1 MANFNIPQELI
12 DHLATEEVQA
22 LLEGLEDEE
31 QRKNPAFLAKVRQFL
46 KDNELKTTP
55 ETTAPLVTMVTKE
68 LPDFLDDAEDEGGA
82 VKGASSMDT
91 RAN

>member
-1 MANFNIPQELI
+1 MSKINPKLLDI
-12 DHLATEEVQA
+12 LAEEEVNA
-22 LLEGLEDEE
+22 LIEGIQDEDLRHSP
-31 QRKNPAFLAKVRQFL
+31 QFLAKVRQFL

-68 LPDFLDDAEDEGGA
+68 LPVFLDDAEDEGGA

>member
-1 MANFNIPQELI
+1 MSKINQKLLDI
-12 DHLATEEVQA
+12 LAEEEVNA
-22 LLEGLEDEE
+22 LIEGIQDEDLRHSP
-31 QRKNPAFLAKVRQFL
+31 QFLAKVRQFL

-55 ETTAPLVTMVTKE
+55 ETTTPLVTMVTKE
-68 LPDFLDDAEDEGGA
+68 LPDFLDDEDDEGGA

>member
-1 MANFNIPQELI
+1 MSKINPKLLDI
-12 DHLATEEVQA
+12 LAEEEVNA
-22 LLEGLEDEE
+22 LIEGIQDEDLRHSP
-31 QRKNPAFLAKVRQFL
+31 QFLAKVRQFL

-55 ETTAPLVTMVTKE
+55 ETTTPLVTMVTKE
-68 LPDFLDDAEDEGGA
+68 LPDFLDDEDNEGGA

>member
-1 MANFNIPQELI
+1 MSKINPKLLDI
-12 DHLATEEVQA
+12 LAEEEVNA
-22 LLEGLEDEE
+22 LIEGIQDEDLRHSP
-31 QRKNPAFLAKVRQFL
+31 QFLAKVRQFL

-55 ETTAPLVTMVTKE
+55 ETTAPLVSMITKE
-68 LPDFLDDAEDEGGA
+68 LPDFLDDAEDEGGG

>member
-1 MANFNIPQELI
+1 MSKINPKLLDI
-12 DHLATEEVQA
+12 LAEEEVNA
-22 LLEGLEDEE
+22 LIEGIQDEDLRHSP
-31 QRKNPAFLAKVRQFL
+31 QFLAKVRQFL

-55 ETTAPLVTMVTKE
+55 ETTTPLVTMITKE

-91 RAN
+91 RTN